1 MISQYSYSAVILNL
15 GAQQSESAHQMPRGF
30 VVSGL
35 RCEVICQ
42 ARHLAGEEKQ
52 GSWILRD
59 PKQPWGPAD
68 PGWHLTWVQ
77 GVEQG
82 LGEQAARL
90 LAYMSPTTQVLSSSS
105 GGKAGNMV
113 FIGSMQ
119 PKL

>member
-1 MISQYSYSAVILNL
+1 MISQYFYSAVILNL
-15 GAQQSESAHQMPRGF
+15 GAQQIPRGF

-42 ARHLAGEEKQ
+42 ARQLAEEKQ

-59 PKQPWGPAD
+59 PKQPWGLAD

-105 GGKAGNMV
+105 GGKAGSMV
-113 FIGSMQ
+113 FIGSMH